1 MGTHPI
7 FESDFDCLTERS
19 MSDISNTNGAG
30 DAENVA
36 KDKIEIKKLVQQ
48 LDEINVSGGG
58 ADIDRNIEKQ
68 RPTVVTRG
76 IEGRVKWFNIPRGY
90 GFIERLDEQPDVF
103 VHQSAVVRPG
113 RKPRFSLFLKGGEQV
128 EFDVVEGLKGLEAA
142 AVTAPGGYEL
152 PTIAM
157 KGGNHHHRDF
167 KHRNRN
173 FRRRDRRHNNGN
185 ESSENE
191 KNEGGDNETKMRSNR
206 HNRNRNKKQEVSI
219 EEIESTDPID
229 PPFLA

>member
-1 MGTHPI
+1 MGVNYLDLSLTIYI
-7 FESDFDCLTERS
+7 FQR
-19 MSDISNTNGAG
+19 NT
-30 DAENVA
+30 
-36 KDKIEIKKLVQQ
+36 
-48 LDEINVSGGG
+48 
-58 ADIDRNIEKQ
+58 EKQ

-76 IEGRVKWFNIPRGY
+76 IEGRIKWFNIPRGY

-128 EFDVVEGLKGLEAA
+128 EFDVVEGIFMNNPHFLNMNLGLKGLEAA

-157 KGGNHHHRDF
+157 KGGNHHRRDF

-191 KNEGGDNETKMRSNR
+191 KVFLFVKSSQKVKLTFRMKVAITKQ
-206 HNRNRNKKQEVSI
+206 K
-219 EEIESTDPID
+219 
-229 PPFLA
+229 